1 MGKEITLEE
10 LAANSKATEKTPIP
24 EKSSTKTE
32 PKKPVIMNASQVEDN
47 LIRAGKMKEH
57 KDETVNAPLVDKAF
71 KSMDRRIQETK
82 DFYND
87 VVIPT
92 VKKNMEEIALEKE
105 LAAIEGREPDL
116 EGDISGI
123 TREDV
128 EMAELMAGSN
138 SPQDDIPTV
147 DDDEFDFEEDD
158 EDGYLVKLNDG
169 VDADGLP
176 PVKEAPKKY
185 SNLGTNNNTEE
196 EFEETNDMPNNIEE
210 EVVVNKVEEIKEEPA
225 VEEKKPVEVKKVEPV
240 ATTKTIASS
249 VVEEDDE
256 DRDLDNLINEL
267 DDSMNVVDDEEEST
281 EEIRERFKKTF
292 NSVKITSNPI
302 NFNEFKIRKSAV
314 ESSAV
319 LSSITNHKSVKTS
332 DWALFHSK
340 KSITFSECSGPEL
353 DRLRKTISNSNA
365 MNGVIASLRFV
376 YDHIV
381 DNNKPKFE
389 VWTKL
394 IRTEDIESLYF
405 GIYKACYSNTNIIAR
420 ICPTNTEELRKKNC
434 GKTSLIDTPIMD
446 MVKYGGE
453 NDDAEKI
460 KAEFEKILQSDT
472 TTETEEFE
480 STLMQVSDDIV
491 ISYCPA
497 TLYSTFIQFSTLKP
511 EITQK
516 YSDVLDSM
524 AYIDGFFQIDH
535 ETKELVPI
543 QLQTWPKNFN
553 KTVLHKLKFY
563 TELLK
568 SLTSDQ
574 YNVLIA
580 KLGNLIQAPKVS
592 YVYPEATCPEC
603 GAKIPEEAVDSI
615 LNLLFSRAQLAQIKS
630 L

>member
-10 LAANSKATEKTPIP
+10 LAANSKATEKIVRPVADV
-24 EKSSTKTE
+24 KKTATE
-32 PKKPVIMNASQVEDN
+32 AKKPVIMNASEVENN
-47 LIRAGKMKEH
+47 LIKAGKMKEH
-57 KDETVNAPLVDKAF
+57 IDETVNAPLVDKAF

-105 LAAIEGREPDL
+105 LAEIEGREPDL

-123 TREDV
+123 TKEDV
-128 EMAELMAGSN
+128 EIAELMAESN
-138 SPQDDIPTV
+138 NPQNDIPTV
-147 DDDEFDFEEDD
+147 SDDEFDFEDDD
-158 EDGYLVKLNDG
+158 ENDYLIKPNDG
-169 VDADGLP
+169 IDADGLP
-176 PVKEAPKKY
+176 PVEEAPKRY
-185 SNLGTNNNTEE
+185 SNLNETNNIK
-196 EFEETNDMPNNIEE
+196 EFEETNDMLNDIEE
-210 EVVVNKVEEIKEEPA
+210 EDVVNEPEKIKEMPTIEETKPITKEDEPI
-225 VEEKKPVEVKKVEPV
+225 
-240 ATTKTIASS
+240 ATTKTIASP
-249 VVEEDDE
+249 VIEDDE

-292 NSVKITSNPI
+292 NAVKITSNPI
-302 NFNEFKIRKSAV
+302 NFNEFKIRKSAI

-353 DRLRKTISNSNA
+353 ERLRKTISNSNA

-389 VWTKL
+389 IWTKL

-420 ICPTNTEELRKKNC
+420 VCPTNTEELKKKNC

-453 NDDAEKI
+453 NDDSEKI
-460 KAEFEKILQSDT
+460 KAEFDKIFQSDT

-535 ETKELVPI
+535 ATKELIPI

-580 KLGNLIQAPKVS
+580 KLGNLIQAPKIS

-603 GAKIPEEAVDSI
+603 GTKIPEEAVDSI